1 MLLPSLGPS
10 SFMMDQYLQYN
21 MGILHIC
28 HTPHTI
34 YVLEQTTL
42 SSLKVFLSLTA
53 QCQTTFCT

>member
-1 MLLPSLGPS
+1 MLL
-10 SFMMDQYLQYN
+10 QYLQYN
-21 MGILHIC
+21 MGVLHIC

-53 QCQTTFCT
+53 QCQTTLCT

>member
-1 MLLPSLGPS
+1 MLL
-10 SFMMDQYLQYN
+10 QYLQYN
-21 MGILHIC
+21 MGVLHIC

-53 QCQTTFCT
+53 QCQSTFCT